1 MFVRH
6 SDLTICIRLN
16 FRLQKL
22 NIELKSLRGVA
33 TGIAPSM
40 APNVYVQLNAA
51 VDQALPYEGMTAEV
65 EYVKCRDHLP
75 RRRKES
81 VVTAAQPKRRVTPQ
95 PSQATSKGA
104 NPEARKQWREAIA
117 QAIVGLII
125 NLDAVKVRNM
135 YIYIYI
141 CQGWLTGAKKCR
153 QKVGRKHI
161 LDIER
166 NSVNFLSIFGGLK
179 WTYHGQVLLLSV
191 FWIFL

>member
-1 MFVRH
+1 
-6 SDLTICIRLN
+6 
-16 FRLQKL
+16 
-22 NIELKSLRGVA
+22 
-33 TGIAPSM
+33 M

-135 YIYIYI
+135 YIYIYTYAKGSQEPRNVDRKSAENI
-141 CQGWLTGAKKCR
+141 FCQ
-153 QKVGRKHI
+153 
-161 LDIER
+161 
-166 NSVNFLSIFGGLK
+166 
-179 WTYHGQVLLLSV
+179 LSV
-191 FWIFL
+191 YFWCVAFERLLDFLIGTGECGAGSTYIIYIDLYMHRKLKTGRIWLHIAVCTA

>member
-1 MFVRH
+1 
-6 SDLTICIRLN
+6 
-16 FRLQKL
+16 
-22 NIELKSLRGVA
+22 
-33 TGIAPSM
+33 M

-125 NLDAVKVRNM
+125 NLDAIK
-135 YIYIYI
+135 
-141 CQGWLTGAKKCR
+141 
-153 QKVGRKHI
+153 I
-161 LDIER
+161 LSDSFESANFER
-166 NSVNFLSIFGGLK
+166 NDCSCYRL
-179 WTYHGQVLLLSV
+179 TQTQ
-191 FWIFL
+191 